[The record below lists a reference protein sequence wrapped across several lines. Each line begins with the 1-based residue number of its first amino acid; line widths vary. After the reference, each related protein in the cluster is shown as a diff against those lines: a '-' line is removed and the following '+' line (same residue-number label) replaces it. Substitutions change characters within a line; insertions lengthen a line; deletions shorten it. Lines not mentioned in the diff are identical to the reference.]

1 MAVTIR
7 DIARESGYAV
17 GTVSRVLNHH
27 PDVSET
33 ARQRIMEVVEAHGF
47 TPNSNARHLK
57 QSVSRSVAIIV
68 KGSSNLLFADMV
80 ERAQNCLQSR
90 GFDTAVH
97 YLDED
102 ANEVAFAAIVAR
114 EYKPRGFL
122 FLGGNLD
129 CFRSDFAAIS
139 APAVLLTNS
148 ARGMDFPNL
157 SSVTTDDLEAARCA
171 IDSLKDLPGRHVAI
185 LADMLE
191 MGSGGEQ
198 MHRELGRYA
207 VENGMDLVLCCG
219 PLGREIAE
227 GAGSRGQWFESR
239 QALAEALPELLEK
252 GDTVLVKASRGM
264 HLEEIS
270 EQLKTM

>member
-139 APAVLLTNS
+139 APAPPKRSVLPKSPFFSGSLKSSFAFKSSSLMSSCCSVTS
-148 ARGMDFPNL
+148 FRLKL
-157 SSVTTDDLEAARCA
+157 SSSTMVLPLWGMASGQRS
-171 IDSLKDLPGRHVAI
+171 SLR
-185 LADMLE
+185 
-191 MGSGGEQ
+191 
-198 MHRELGRYA
+198 
-207 VENGMDLVLCCG
+207 
-219 PLGREIAE
+219 
-227 GAGSRGQWFESR
+227 SRSNFCFFSW
-239 QALAEALPELLEK
+239 
-252 GDTVLVKASRGM
+252 
-264 HLEEIS
+264 
-270 EQLKTM
+270 

>member
-1 MAVTIR
+1 MRFLKAISVLTVSVTIR

-33 ARQRIMEVVEAHGF
+33 ARQRVMAVVEAHGF

-57 QSVSRSVAIIV
+57 QSVSRSIAIIV

-80 ERAQNCLQSR
+80 ERAQNRLQSR

-102 ANEVAFAAIVAR
+102 ANEVAFAATVAR

-148 ARGMDFPNL
+148 AQGLDFPNL
-157 SSVTTDDLEAARCA
+157 SSVTTDDTAAARKA
-171 IDSLKDLPGRHVAI
+171 
-185 LADMLE
+185 
-191 MGSGGEQ
+191 
-198 MHRELGRYA
+198 
-207 VENGMDLVLCCG
+207 MDLLLDSGHRRVG
-219 PLGREIAE
+219 ILGANFDCAQISY
-227 GAGSRGQWFESR
+227 SR
-239 QALAEALPELLEK
+239 
-252 GDTVLVKASRGM
+252 
-264 HLEEIS
+264 
-270 EQLKTM
+270 